1 MASGERDRRARCP
14 ERRAAHLQRRH
25 DVVADRRARRVS
37 RGHFRYP
44 RRGRG
49 VRRRELRVR
58 GGHRQAR
65 GEQSA
70 VRSRPE
76 FTLHDLLYNSVA
88 RDPQKTAVVDGDA
101 KHTYEDLERQSGSL
115 GAALSEA
122 GVGRGD
128 RVGVYMEKSWEA
140 IVAMLA
146 ASRIGA
152 AYVNVNP
159 LFKAPQVEYL
169 AGDCDIRVMIGD
181 TPKLEELQPKTVQT
195 AFYRGAKPEGPAAR
209 SYVDVAE
216 ALEGEGLKVDRNV
229 SESDLGTILYTSGS
243 TGMPK
248 GVSTSQRNVVVGA
261 QIVST
266 YLENTPEDRILSA
279 LPLNFDAG
287 MSQFTTSL
295 RVGATLVLQRS
306 RLPGDLVRALRRHEI
321 TGVTGVPPLWA
332 LLLRSAKAIEEEP
345 LTHLRYIANTGGR
358 IPFANLNEL
367 KRLLTG
373 LSGTRIYLM
382 YGLTEA
388 FRSTY
393 LPPEEID
400 RASPET
406 GWCIGKAIPDT
417 EILVIDKE
425 GRECAPGEVGELV
438 HRGPTVAMCYWGKQ
452 EATNK
457 AYRPN
462 PLAPP
467 ELLDVER
474 VVYSGDLVRK
484 DEEGYLYFIGRD
496 DAMIKSQGYRLSPEE
511 VENLL
516 IGSGLVHEACAFGVE
531 DPEVGQLV
539 MAVVSLKDGA
549 DEDSVEKIRE
559 HVIKNGPPYMVPKE
573 IFIQDELPKTGSG
586 KIDRKGIT
594 NAYAS

>member
-1 MASGERDRRARCP
+1 MA
-14 ERRAAHLQRRH
+14 H
-25 DVVADRRARRVS
+25 
-37 RGHFRYP
+37 
-44 RRGRG
+44 
-49 VRRRELRVR
+49 
-58 GGHRQAR
+58 
-65 GEQSA
+65 
-70 VRSRPE
+70 PE
-76 FTLHDLLYNSVA
+76 FTLHDLLRNTVE
-88 RDPQKTAVVDGDA
+88 RDPAGVAIVDGNA
-101 KHTYEDLERQSGSL
+101 EYTYEDLDRQSNTL
-115 GAALSEA
+115 CAALQEA
-122 GVGRGD
+122 GVNKGD

-140 IVAMLA
+140 IAAMLA
-146 ASRIGA
+146 ASRAGA
-152 AYVNVNP
+152 AYVNINP
-159 LFKAPQVEYL
+159 LFKPPQVAYV
-169 AGDCDIRVMIGD
+169 AQDCDIRVMIGD
-181 TPKLEELQPKTVQT
+181 SARLDDLDAGTVPGT
-195 AFYRGAKPEGPAAR
+195 AFYRGEAPREEIAGRLMDLAEVLR
-209 SYVDVAE
+209 NGDVPGVE
-216 ALEGEGLKVDRNV
+216 RQV

-248 GVSTSQRNVVVGA
+248 GVAWTQRNIVVGA

-266 YLENTPEDRILSA
+266 YLNNTREDRILSA

-287 MSQFTTSL
+287 MSQFTTAL

-306 RLPGDLVRALRRHEI
+306 RLPGDLTKALRRHEI

-332 LLLRSAKAIEEEP
+332 LLLRSAKAIQEEP
-345 LTHLRYIANTGGR
+345 LEHLRYIANTGGR
-358 IPFANLNEL
+358 IPFANLDEL
-367 KRLLTG
+367 KRLLKH
-373 LSGTRIYLM
+373 TRIYLM

-393 LPPEEID
+393 LPPEEIE

-425 GRECAPGEVGELV
+425 GKECAPGEVGELV
-438 HRGPTVAMCYWGKQ
+438 HRGPTVAMCYWGKE
-452 EATNK
+452 EATSK

-467 ELLDVER
+467 ELLDTER

-549 DEDSVEKIRE
+549 NEGSVEKIRE

-573 IFIQDELPKTGSG
+573 IFVQDELPKSGTG
-586 KIDRKGIT
+586 KIDRKSIT
-594 NAYAS
+594 NAYTN

>member
-1 MASGERDRRARCP
+1 
-14 ERRAAHLQRRH
+14 
-25 DVVADRRARRVS
+25 
-37 RGHFRYP
+37 
-44 RRGRG
+44 
-49 VRRRELRVR
+49 
-58 GGHRQAR
+58 
-65 GEQSA
+65 

-88 RDPQKTAVVDGDA
+88 RDPQKTAVVDGDT
-101 KHTYEDLERQSGSL
+101 KYTYQDLERQSSSL
-115 GAALSEA
+115 GAALAEA

-128 RVGVYMEKSWEA
+128 RVGVYLEKSWEA

-181 TPKLEELQPKTVQT
+181 TTKLEELQPKTVQT
-195 AFYRGAKPEGPAAR
+195 AFYKGAKPEGPAAR
-209 SYVDVAE
+209 TYLDVAE
-216 ALEGEGLKVDRNV
+216 ALAGEGLKEDRNV

-248 GVSTSQRNVVVGA
+248 GVSTSQRNVVAGA

-266 YLENTPEDRILSA
+266 YLQNTPEDRILSA

-287 MSQFTTSL
+287 MSQFTTAL
-295 RVGATLVLQRS
+295 RSGATLYLLRS
-306 RLPGDLVRALRRHEI
+306 RLPGDLLKALRRHEI

-332 LLLRSAKAIEEEP
+332 LLIRGARSIREKP
-345 LTHLRYIANTGGR
+345 LSHLRYLANTGGR
-358 IPFANLNEL
+358 IPQANLDEL
-367 KRLLTG
+367 RDLLEPA
-373 LSGTRIYLM
+373 GTKIYLM

-393 LPPEEID
+393 LAPEEIH
-400 RASPET
+400 RSSPEQ
-406 GWCIGKAIPDT
+406 GNCIGKAIPNT
-417 EILVIDKE
+417 EIMVITKE
-425 GRECAPGEVGELV
+425 GKEAAPGEPGELV
-438 HRGPTVAMCYWGKQ
+438 HRGPTVAMGYWGNE
-452 EATNK
+452 EATQR

-474 VVYSGDLVRK
+474 VVYSGDTVKR
-484 DEEGYLYFIGRD
+484 DEEGYLYFLGRE
-496 DAMIKSQGYRLSPEE
+496 DAMIKNQGYRLSPEE

-516 IGSGLVHEACAFGVE
+516 LSSGLVHEACAFGVE
-531 DPEVGQLV
+531 NPAVGQDVIAAISLRKGV
-539 MAVVSLKDGA
+539 EEGAVDRL
-549 DEDSVEKIRE
+549 RE
-559 HVIKNGPPYMVPKE
+559 YAINNGPPYMVPKQ
-573 IFIQDELPKTGSG
+573 ILLRDELPKTGSG
-586 KIDRKGIT
+586 KIDRKGISS
-594 NAYAS
+594 AYSNG

>member
-1 MASGERDRRARCP
+1 M
-14 ERRAAHLQRRH
+14 
-25 DVVADRRARRVS
+25 
-37 RGHFRYP
+37 
-44 RRGRG
+44 
-49 VRRRELRVR
+49 
-58 GGHRQAR
+58 
-65 GEQSA
+65 
-70 VRSRPE
+70 RSRPE
-76 FTLHDLLYNSVA
+76 FTLHDLLHNSVA
-88 RDPQKTAVVDGDA
+88 RDPQKTAVVDGDT
-101 KHTYEDLERQSGSL
+101 KYTYEDLERQSGSL
-115 GAALSEA
+115 GAALAEA

-128 RVGVYMEKSWEA
+128 RVGVYLEKSWEA

-209 SYVDVAE
+209 TYVDVAE
-216 ALEGEGLKVDRNV
+216 ALEGEGLTEDRNV
-229 SESDLGTILYTSGS
+229 TESDLGTILYTSGS

-248 GVSTSQRNVVVGA
+248 GVSTSQRNVVAGA

-266 YLENTPEDRILSA
+266 YLKNTPEDRILSA

-295 RVGATLVLQRS
+295 RAGATLYLLRS
-306 RLPGDLVRALRRHEI
+306 RLPGDLLKALRRHEI

-332 LLLRSAKAIEEEP
+332 LLIRGARSIREKP
-345 LTHLRYIANTGGR
+345 LSHLRYLANTGGR
-358 IPFANLNEL
+358 IPQANLDEL
-367 KRLLTG
+367 RDLLEPA
-373 LSGTRIYLM
+373 GTKIYLM

-393 LPPEEID
+393 LAPEEIH
-400 RASPET
+400 RSSPEQ
-406 GWCIGKAIPDT
+406 GNCIGKAIPNT
-417 EILVIDKE
+417 EIMVITKE
-425 GRECAPGEVGELV
+425 GKEAAPGEPGELV
-438 HRGPTVAMCYWGKQ
+438 HRGPTVAMGYWGN
-452 EATNK
+452 EDATKK

-474 VVYSGDLVRK
+474 VVYSGDTVKR
-484 DEEGYLYFIGRD
+484 DEEGYLYFLGRE
-496 DAMIKSQGYRLSPEE
+496 DAMIKNQGYRLSPEE

-516 IGSGLVHEACAFGVE
+516 LSSGLVHEACAFGVE
-531 DPEVGQLV
+531 NPAVGQDVIAAISLRNGGEEG
-539 MAVVSLKDGA
+539 AVDRV
-549 DEDSVEKIRE
+549 RE
-559 HVIKNGPPYMVPKE
+559 YVINNGPPY
-573 IFIQDELPKTGSG
+573 
-586 KIDRKGIT
+586 
-594 NAYAS
+594 

>member
-1 MASGERDRRARCP
+1 
-14 ERRAAHLQRRH
+14 
-25 DVVADRRARRVS
+25 
-37 RGHFRYP
+37 
-44 RRGRG
+44 
-49 VRRRELRVR
+49 
-58 GGHRQAR
+58 
-65 GEQSA
+65 

-88 RDPQKTAVVDGDA
+88 RDSQKAAVVDGDA
-101 KHTYEDLERQSGSL
+101 KYTYEDLARQSGSL
-115 GAALSEA
+115 GAALAEA

-128 RVGVYMEKSWEA
+128 RVGVYLEKSWEA

-181 TPKLEELQPKTVQT
+181 TPKLEVLHPKTVET
-195 AFYRGAKPEGPAAR
+195 AFYRGAKPEGPAAS

-216 ALEGEGLKVDRNV
+216 ALAGEGLKEDRNV

-261 QIVST
+261 QIVSE

-295 RVGATLVLQRS
+295 RAGATLYLLRS
-306 RLPGDLVRALRRHEI
+306 RLPGDLLKALRRHEI

-332 LLLRSAKAIEEEP
+332 LLIRGARSIRENP
-345 LTHLRYIANTGGR
+345 LTQLRYLANTGGR
-358 IPFANLNEL
+358 IPQANLDEL
-367 KRLLTG
+367 RNLLEPA
-373 LSGTRIYLM
+373 GTRIFLM

-393 LPPEEID
+393 LAPEEIH
-400 RASPET
+400 RSSPEQ
-406 GWCIGKAIPDT
+406 GNCIGKAIPNT
-417 EILVIDKE
+417 EIMVITKVGKE
-425 GRECAPGEVGELV
+425 AAPGEPGELV
-438 HRGPTVAMCYWGKQ
+438 HRGPTVAMGYWGNE
-452 EATNK
+452 EATQR

-474 VVYSGDLVRK
+474 VVYSGDTVVR
-484 DEEGYLYFIGRD
+484 DEEGYLYFLGRE
-496 DAMIKSQGYRLSPEE
+496 DAMIKNQGYRLSPEE

-516 IGSGLVHEACAFGVE
+516 LSSGLVHEACAFGVE
-531 DPEVGQLV
+531 NPAVGQDVIAEISLRNGV
-539 MAVVSLKDGA
+539 EEGAVDRV
-549 DEDSVEKIRE
+549 RE
-559 HVIKNGPPYMVPKE
+559 YAINNGPPYMVPRE
-573 IFIQDELPKTGSG
+573 ILVRDELPKTGSG
-586 KIDRKGIT
+586 KIDRKGISS
-594 NAYAS
+594 AYSNG